1 MKKQNQKISNV
12 IKTKRIFDKKEYI
25 YQILENGFSN
35 KDISIGKK
43 VLNSKRITMASY
55 TRNFE
60 AAFAKKLGVK
70 YALMVNSGSSA
81 NLLAT
86 FAAGNPL
93 KKNHLKR
100 GDEVLIPALC
110 WSTSI
115 WPLVQFGLKPIFVDI
130 DIKTL
135 NIDINDLI
143 KKITKK
149 TKAIMLINVLGI
161 SSDLFKIRKIANKK
175 KIIIIEDNCE
185 SLGSRLKGKY
195 LGTFGDYGSYSFYYS
210 HQITSGEGGMVTCNK
225 KEDYDILFALRS
237 HGWLGGTRFYKRN
250 LRLYNTYAKNNPKL
264 DPRYIFVNS
273 GFNLRPTDI
282 QAAIAHNQ
290 FKRLNTLKK
299 QRNSNRNLIIEKVL
313 KSKKWNNQFEFI
325 IPPKN
330 IEPSWMG
337 LPILLSEKYKNK
349 KQKFINFLDDK
360 GIETRPIISGNFAN
374 QPAAKLYNLFNKD
387 EKFEKSQKIQELGF
401 LIGLHTKKIT
411 KKNLD
416 LIHDAF
422 YMIDHL

>member
-1 MKKQNQKISNV
+1 MKKKNQKLQYL
-12 IKTKRIFDKKEYI
+12 IKKKYK
-25 YQILENGFSN
+25 YQLLENGFSDQ
-35 KDISIGKK
+35 DISIGKK

-60 AAFAKKLGVK
+60 LAFAKKLGAK

-93 KKNHLKR
+93 KKNCLKR

-130 DIKTL
+130 DIETL
-135 NIDINDLI
+135 NINLADLE

-149 TKAIMLINVLGI
+149 TRAIMLINVLGI
-161 SSDLFKIRKIANKK
+161 SSDLFKIRKIADKK

-185 SLGSRLKGKY
+185 SLGSTLKKKY
-195 LGTFGDYGSYSFYYS
+195 LGTFGDYGSFSFYYS

-250 LRLYNTYAKNNPKL
+250 LKSYNTYASQNPKL
-264 DPRYIFVNS
+264 DPRYIFINS

-290 FKRLNTLKK
+290 FKRLDTLKK
-299 QRNSNRNLIIEKVL
+299 FRNINKNLIIEKISNSQKW
-313 KSKKWNNQFEFI
+313 KSQFKFI
-325 IPPKN
+325 VTPKD
-330 IEPSWMG
+330 IDPSWMG
-337 LPILLSEKYKNK
+337 LPILLSEKYIKK
-349 KQKFINFLDDK
+349 KQKFVNFLDNQ

-374 QPAAKLYNLFNKD
+374 QPAAKLYKLCKKN
-387 EKFEKSQKIQELGF
+387 EKFENAQKVQELGF
-401 LIGLHTKKIT
+401 LIGLHTKKLS

-416 LIHDAF
+416 LIHDSF
-422 YMIDHL
+422 FMIDNI

>member
-1 MKKQNQKISNV
+1 MKKKNQILNSL
-12 IKTKRIFDKKEYI
+12 IGKRYKYDL
-25 YQILENGFSN
+25 LENGFSN
-35 KDISIGKK
+35 EDISIGKK

-55 TRNFE
+55 TRKFE
-60 AAFAKKLGVK
+60 QVFARKLGAK

-93 KKNHLKR
+93 KKNHLNR

-115 WPLVQFGLKPIFVDI
+115 WPLVQFGLKPVLVDI
-130 DIKTL
+130 DIQTL
-135 NIDINDLI
+135 NINIEDLI

-161 SSDLFKIRKIANKK
+161 SSDLFKIKKIANKYK
-175 KIIIIEDNCE
+175 LIIIEDNCE
-185 SLGSRLKGKY
+185 SLGSRLKNKY

-210 HQITSGEGGMVTCNK
+210 HQITSGEGGMITCNK

-237 HGWLGGTRFYKRN
+237 HGWLGGTRHYKRS
-250 LRLYNTYAKNNPKL
+250 LKSYNQYAKQNPQL
-264 DPRYIFVNS
+264 DPRYIFINS

-290 FKRLNTLKK
+290 FNRLDKLKK
-299 QRNSNRNLIIEKVL
+299 FRNINRNLLLNKIT
-313 KSKKWNNQFEFI
+313 KSKKWNNQFQFI
-325 IPPKN
+325 SIPKD
-330 IEPSWMG
+330 IDPSWMG
-337 LPILLSEKYKNK
+337 LPILLSNRFKNK
-349 KQKFINFLDDK
+349 KKKFMTILDK
-360 GIETRPIISGNFAN
+360 MGIETRPIISGNFAN
-374 QPAAKLYNLFNKD
+374 QPAAKLYNLCKKN
-387 EKFEKSQKIQELGF
+387 EKFENSQKVQDLGF
-401 LIGLHTKKIT
+401 LIGLHTRKIS
-411 KKNLD
+411 KSNLK

-422 YMIDHL
+422 FMIDQI

>member
-1 MKKQNQKISNV
+1 MKKKQNLKSLI
-12 IKTKRIFDKKEYI
+12 DKQYKYEL
-25 YQILENGFSN
+25 LENGFSN
-35 KDISIGKK
+35 SDISIGKK
-43 VLNSKRITMASY
+43 VLSSKRITMASH
-55 TRNFE
+55 TRKFE
-60 AAFAKKLGVK
+60 LAFAKKLGVK

-93 KKNHLKR
+93 KKNCLKR

-115 WPLVQFGLKPIFVDI
+115 WPLVQFGLKPVLVDI
-130 DIKTL
+130 DIQTL
-135 NIDINDLI
+135 NINIEDLI

-161 SSDLFKIRKIANKK
+161 SSDLFKIKKIANKYK
-175 KIIIIEDNCE
+175 LIIIEDNCE
-185 SLGSRLKGKY
+185 SLGSRLKNKY

-237 HGWLGGTRFYKRN
+237 HGWLGGTRHYKRS
-250 LRLYNTYAKNNPKL
+250 LKSYNQYAKQNPQL
-264 DPRYIFVNS
+264 DPRYIFINS

-290 FKRLNTLKK
+290 FNRLNDLKK
-299 QRNSNRNLIIEKVL
+299 YRNMNRNLLIEKIT
-313 KSKKWNNQFEFI
+313 KSKKWNNQFQFI
-325 IPPKN
+325 SVPKN
-330 IEPSWMG
+330 IDPSWMG
-337 LPILLSEKYKNK
+337 LPILLSERFKNK
-349 KQKFINFLDDK
+349 KNIFVNLLDK
-360 GIETRPIISGNFAN
+360 IGIETRPIISGNFAN
-374 QPAAKLYNLFNKD
+374 QPAAKLYKLCKKN
-387 EKFEKSQKIQELGF
+387 EKFEKSQNVQDLGF
-401 LIGLHTKKIT
+401 LIGLHTRKIS
-411 KKNLD
+411 KSNLK

-422 YMIDHL
+422 FMIDQI

>member
-1 MKKQNQKISNV
+1 MKKKNQILNSL
-12 IKTKRIFDKKEYI
+12 IGKRYKYDL
-25 YQILENGFSN
+25 LENGFSN
-35 KDISIGKK
+35 EDISIGKK

-55 TRNFE
+55 TRKFE
-60 AAFAKKLGVK
+60 LVFARKLGAK

-93 KKNHLKR
+93 KKNHLNR

-115 WPLVQFGLKPIFVDI
+115 WPLVQFGLKPVLVDI
-130 DIKTL
+130 DIQTL
-135 NIDINDLI
+135 NINIEDLI

-161 SSDLFKIRKIANKK
+161 SSDLFKIKKIANKFK
-175 KIIIIEDNCE
+175 LIIIEDNCE
-185 SLGSRLKGKY
+185 SLGSRLKNKY

-210 HQITSGEGGMVTCNK
+210 HQITSGEGGMITCNK

-237 HGWLGGTRFYKRN
+237 HGWLGGTRHYKRS
-250 LRLYNTYAKNNPKL
+250 LKSYNQYAKQNPQL
-264 DPRYIFVNS
+264 DPRYIFINS

-290 FKRLNTLKK
+290 FNRLDKLKK
-299 QRNSNRNLIIEKVL
+299 FRNINRNLLLNKIT
-313 KSKKWNNQFEFI
+313 KSKKWNNQFQFI
-325 IPPKN
+325 SIPKD
-330 IEPSWMG
+330 IDPSWMG
-337 LPILLSEKYKNK
+337 LPILLSERFKNK
-349 KQKFINFLDDK
+349 KKKFMTILDK
-360 GIETRPIISGNFAN
+360 MGIETRPIISGNFAN
-374 QPAAKLYNLFNKD
+374 QPAAKLYKLCKKN
-387 EKFEKSQKIQELGF
+387 EKFENSQKVQDLGF
-401 LIGLHTKKIT
+401 LIGLHTRKIS
-411 KKNLD
+411 KSNLK

-422 YMIDHL
+422 FMIDQI

>member
-1 MKKQNQKISNV
+1 MKKKNQILNSL
-12 IKTKRIFDKKEYI
+12 IGKRYKYDL
-25 YQILENGFSN
+25 LENGFSN
-35 KDISIGKK
+35 EDISIGKK

-55 TRNFE
+55 TRKFE
-60 AAFAKKLGVK
+60 LVFARKLGAK

-93 KKNHLKR
+93 KKNHLNR

-115 WPLVQFGLKPIFVDI
+115 WPLVQFGLKPVLVDI
-130 DIKTL
+130 DLQTL
-135 NIDINDLI
+135 NINIEDLI

-161 SSDLFKIRKIANKK
+161 SSDLFKIKKIANKFK
-175 KIIIIEDNCE
+175 LIIIEDNCE
-185 SLGSRLKGKY
+185 SLGSRLKNKY

-210 HQITSGEGGMVTCNK
+210 HQITSGEGGMITCNK

-237 HGWLGGTRFYKRN
+237 HGWLGGTRHYKRS
-250 LRLYNTYAKNNPKL
+250 LKSYNQYAKQNPQL
-264 DPRYIFVNS
+264 DPRYIFINS

-290 FKRLNTLKK
+290 FNRLDKLKK
-299 QRNSNRNLIIEKVL
+299 FRNINRNLLINKIT
-313 KSKKWNNQFEFI
+313 KSKKWNNQFQFI
-325 IPPKN
+325 SIPKD
-330 IEPSWMG
+330 IDPSWMG
-337 LPILLSEKYKNK
+337 LPILLSNRFKNK
-349 KQKFINFLDDK
+349 KKKFMTILDK
-360 GIETRPIISGNFAN
+360 MGIETRPIISGNFAN
-374 QPAAKLYNLFNKD
+374 QPAAKLYKLCKKN
-387 EKFEKSQKIQELGF
+387 EKFENSQKVQDLGF
-401 LIGLHTKKIT
+401 LIGLHTRKIS
-411 KKNLD
+411 KSNLK

-422 YMIDHL
+422 FMIDQI

>member
-1 MKKQNQKISNV
+1 MKKKNQKLQYL
-12 IKTKRIFDKKEYI
+12 IKKKYK
-25 YQILENGFSN
+25 YQLLENGFSDQ
-35 KDISIGKK
+35 DISIGKK

-60 AAFAKKLGVK
+60 LAFAKKLGAK

-93 KKNHLKR
+93 KKNCLKR

-130 DIKTL
+130 DIETL
-135 NIDINDLI
+135 NINLEDLE

-149 TKAIMLINVLGI
+149 TRAIMLINVLGI
-161 SSDLFKIRKIANKK
+161 SSDLFKIKKIADKK

-185 SLGSRLKGKY
+185 SLGSTLKKKY
-195 LGTFGDYGSYSFYYS
+195 LGTFGDYGSFSFYYS

-250 LRLYNTYAKNNPKL
+250 LKSYNTYASQNPKL
-264 DPRYIFVNS
+264 DPRYIFINS

-290 FKRLNTLKK
+290 FKRLDTLKK
-299 QRNSNRNLIIEKVL
+299 FRNINKNLIIEKISNSQKW
-313 KSKKWNNQFEFI
+313 KSQFKFI
-325 IPPKN
+325 VTPKD
-330 IEPSWMG
+330 IDPSWMG
-337 LPILLSEKYKNK
+337 LPILLSEKYIKK
-349 KQKFINFLDDK
+349 KQKFVNFLDNQ

-374 QPAAKLYNLFNKD
+374 QPAAKLYKLCKKN
-387 EKFEKSQKIQELGF
+387 EKFENAQKVQELGF
-401 LIGLHTKKIT
+401 LIGLHTKKLS

-416 LIHDAF
+416 LIHDSF
-422 YMIDHL
+422 FMIDNI

>member
-1 MKKQNQKISNV
+1 MKKKNQILNSL
-12 IKTKRIFDKKEYI
+12 IGKRYKYDL
-25 YQILENGFSN
+25 LENGFSN
-35 KDISIGKK
+35 EDISIGKK

-55 TRNFE
+55 TRKFE
-60 AAFAKKLGVK
+60 LVFARKLGAK

-93 KKNHLKR
+93 KKNHLNR

-115 WPLVQFGLKPIFVDI
+115 WPLVQFGLKPVLVDI
-130 DIKTL
+130 DIQTL
-135 NIDINDLI
+135 NINIEDLI

-161 SSDLFKIRKIANKK
+161 SSDLFKIKKIANKYK
-175 KIIIIEDNCE
+175 LIIIEDNCE
-185 SLGSRLKGKY
+185 SLGSRLKNKY

-210 HQITSGEGGMVTCNK
+210 HQITSGEGGMITCNK

-237 HGWLGGTRFYKRN
+237 HGWLGGTRHYKRS
-250 LRLYNTYAKNNPKL
+250 LKSYNQYAKQNPQL
-264 DPRYIFVNS
+264 DPRYIFINS

-290 FKRLNTLKK
+290 FNRLDKLKK
-299 QRNSNRNLIIEKVL
+299 FRNINRNLLINKIT
-313 KSKKWNNQFEFI
+313 KSKKWNNQFQFI
-325 IPPKN
+325 SIPKD
-330 IEPSWMG
+330 IDPSWMG
-337 LPILLSEKYKNK
+337 LPILLSERFKNK
-349 KQKFINFLDDK
+349 KKKFMTILDK
-360 GIETRPIISGNFAN
+360 MGIETRPIISGNFAN
-374 QPAAKLYNLFNKD
+374 QPAAKLYKLCKEN
-387 EKFEKSQKIQELGF
+387 EKFENSQKVQDLGF
-401 LIGLHTKKIT
+401 LIGLHTRKIS
-411 KKNLD
+411 KSNLK

-422 YMIDHL
+422 FMIDQI

>member
-1 MKKQNQKISNV
+1 MKKKNQILNSL
-12 IKTKRIFDKKEYI
+12 IGKRYKYDL
-25 YQILENGFSN
+25 LENGFSN
-35 KDISIGKK
+35 EDISIGKK

-55 TRNFE
+55 TRKFE
-60 AAFAKKLGVK
+60 LVFARKLGAK

-93 KKNHLKR
+93 KKNHLNR

-115 WPLVQFGLKPIFVDI
+115 WPLVQFGLKPVLVDI
-130 DIKTL
+130 DLQTL
-135 NIDINDLI
+135 NINIEDLI

-161 SSDLFKIRKIANKK
+161 SSDLFKIKKIANKYK
-175 KIIIIEDNCE
+175 LIIIEDNCE
-185 SLGSRLKGKY
+185 SLGSRLKNKY

-210 HQITSGEGGMVTCNK
+210 HQITSGEGGMITCNK

-237 HGWLGGTRFYKRN
+237 HGWLGGTRHYKRS
-250 LRLYNTYAKNNPKL
+250 LKSYNQYAKQNPQL
-264 DPRYIFVNS
+264 DPRYIFINS

-290 FKRLNTLKK
+290 FNRLDKLKK
-299 QRNSNRNLIIEKVL
+299 FRNINRNLLINKIT
-313 KSKKWNNQFEFI
+313 KSKKWNNQFQFI
-325 IPPKN
+325 SIPKD
-330 IEPSWMG
+330 IDPSWMG
-337 LPILLSEKYKNK
+337 LPILLSNRFKNK
-349 KQKFINFLDDK
+349 KKKFMTILDK
-360 GIETRPIISGNFAN
+360 MGIETRPIISGNFAN
-374 QPAAKLYNLFNKD
+374 QPAAKLYNLCKKN
-387 EKFEKSQKIQELGF
+387 EKFENSQKVQDLGF
-401 LIGLHTKKIT
+401 LIGLHTRKIS
-411 KKNLD
+411 KSNLK

-422 YMIDHL
+422 FMIDQI

>member
-1 MKKQNQKISNV
+1 MKKKNQILNSL
-12 IKTKRIFDKKEYI
+12 IGKRYKYDL
-25 YQILENGFSN
+25 LENGFSN
-35 KDISIGKK
+35 EDISIGKK

-55 TRNFE
+55 TRKFE
-60 AAFAKKLGVK
+60 LVFARKLGAK

-93 KKNHLKR
+93 KKNHLNR

-115 WPLVQFGLKPIFVDI
+115 WPLVQFGLKPVLVDI
-130 DIKTL
+130 DIQTL
-135 NIDINDLI
+135 NINIEDLI

-161 SSDLFKIRKIANKK
+161 SSDLFKIKKIANKYK
-175 KIIIIEDNCE
+175 LIIIEDNCE
-185 SLGSRLKGKY
+185 SLGSRLKNKY

-210 HQITSGEGGMVTCNK
+210 HQITSGEGGMITCNK

-237 HGWLGGTRFYKRN
+237 HGWLGGTRHYKRS
-250 LRLYNTYAKNNPKL
+250 LKSYNQYAKQNPQL
-264 DPRYIFVNS
+264 DPRYIFINS

-290 FKRLNTLKK
+290 FNRLDKLKK
-299 QRNSNRNLIIEKVL
+299 FRNMNRNLLINKIT
-313 KSKKWNNQFEFI
+313 KSKKWNNQFQFI
-325 IPPKN
+325 SIPKD
-330 IEPSWMG
+330 IDPSWMG
-337 LPILLSEKYKNK
+337 LPILLSERFKNK
-349 KQKFINFLDDK
+349 KKKFMTILDK
-360 GIETRPIISGNFAN
+360 MGIETRPIISGNFAN
-374 QPAAKLYNLFNKD
+374 QPAAKLYNLCKKN
-387 EKFEKSQKIQELGF
+387 EKFENSQKVQDLGF
-401 LIGLHTKKIT
+401 LIGLHTRKIS
-411 KKNLD
+411 KSNLK

-422 YMIDHL
+422 FMIDQI

>member
-1 MKKQNQKISNV
+1 MKKKNQNLNFLIEKQYKY
-12 IKTKRIFDKKEYI
+12 EL
-25 YQILENGFSN
+25 LENGFSN
-35 KDISIGKK
+35 DDISIGKK
-43 VLNSKRITMASY
+43 VLNSKRITMASH
-55 TRNFE
+55 TRKFE
-60 AAFAKKLGVK
+60 IAFAKKLGVK

-93 KKNHLKR
+93 KKDCLKR

-115 WPLVQFGLKPIFVDI
+115 WPLVQFGLKPVFVDI
-130 DIKTL
+130 DIHTL
-135 NIDINDLI
+135 NINVDDLI

-161 SSDLFKIRKIANKK
+161 SSDLFKIKRIANKNK
-175 KIIIIEDNCE
+175 LIIIDDNCE
-185 SLGSRLKGKY
+185 SVGSRLKNKY

-237 HGWLGGTRFYKRN
+237 HGWLGGTRHYKRS
-250 LRLYNTYAKNNPKL
+250 LKSYNHYASQNPQL
-264 DPRYIFVNS
+264 DPRYIFINS

-290 FKRLNTLKK
+290 FNRLDYLKK
-299 QRNSNRNLIIEKVL
+299 FRNINRNLLIKKITQ
-313 KSKKWNNQFEFI
+313 SDKWNDQFEFI
-325 IPPKN
+325 TVPKN
-330 IEPSWMG
+330 IDPSWMG
-337 LPILLSEKYKNK
+337 LPILLSERFKDK
-349 KQKFINFLDDK
+349 KKRFINYLDK
-360 GIETRPIISGNFAN
+360 VGIETRPIISGNFAN
-374 QPAAKLYNLFNKD
+374 QPAAKLYKLCKKN
-387 EKFEKSQKIQELGF
+387 EKFDNSQKVQELGF
-401 LIGLHTKKIT
+401 LIGLHTKKIS
-411 KKNLD
+411 KNNLK

-422 YMIDHL
+422 FAIDHI

>member
-1 MKKQNQKISNV
+1 MKKKNQILNSL
-12 IKTKRIFDKKEYI
+12 IGKRYKYDL
-25 YQILENGFSN
+25 LENGFSN
-35 KDISIGKK
+35 EDISIGKK

-55 TRNFE
+55 TRKFE
-60 AAFAKKLGVK
+60 LVFARKLGAK

-93 KKNHLKR
+93 KKNHLNR

-115 WPLVQFGLKPIFVDI
+115 WPLVQFGLKPVLVDI
-130 DIKTL
+130 DIQTL
-135 NIDINDLI
+135 NINIEDLI

-161 SSDLFKIRKIANKK
+161 SSDLFKIKKIANKYK
-175 KIIIIEDNCE
+175 LIIIEDNCE
-185 SLGSRLKGKY
+185 SLGSRLKNKY

-210 HQITSGEGGMVTCNK
+210 HQITSGEGGMITCNK

-237 HGWLGGTRFYKRN
+237 HGWLGGTRHYKRS
-250 LRLYNTYAKNNPKL
+250 LKSYNQYAKQNPKL
-264 DPRYIFVNS
+264 DPRYIFINS

-290 FKRLNTLKK
+290 FNRLDKLKK
-299 QRNSNRNLIIEKVL
+299 FRNINRNLLLNKIT
-313 KSKKWNNQFEFI
+313 KSKKWNNQFQFI
-325 IPPKN
+325 SIPKD
-330 IEPSWMG
+330 IDPSWMG
-337 LPILLSEKYKNK
+337 LPILLSERFKNK
-349 KQKFINFLDDK
+349 KKKFMNILDK
-360 GIETRPIISGNFAN
+360 MGIETRPIISGNFAN
-374 QPAAKLYNLFNKD
+374 QPAAKLYNLCKKN
-387 EKFEKSQKIQELGF
+387 EKFENSQKVQDLGF
-401 LIGLHTKKIT
+401 LIGLHTRKIS
-411 KKNLD
+411 KSNLK

-422 YMIDHL
+422 FMIDQI

>member
-1 MKKQNQKISNV
+1 MKKKNQNL
-12 IKTKRIFDKKEYI
+12 KTLIDRKYKYEL
-25 YQILENGFSN
+25 LENGFSN
-35 KDISIGKK
+35 NDISIGKK
-43 VLNSKRITMASY
+43 VLNSKRITMASH
-55 TRNFE
+55 TSKFE
-60 AAFAKKLGVK
+60 KAFAKKLGVN

-93 KKNHLKR
+93 KKNCLKR

-130 DIKTL
+130 DIQTL
-135 NIDINDLI
+135 NINIDDLV

-161 SSDLFKIRKIANKK
+161 SSDLFKIKKIANKHK
-175 KIIIIEDNCE
+175 LIIIEDNCE
-185 SLGSRLKGKY
+185 SLGSRLKNKY

-237 HGWLGGTRFYKRN
+237 HGWLGGTRHYKRS
-250 LRLYNTYAKNNPKL
+250 LKSYNYYARQNPQL
-264 DPRYIFVNS
+264 DPRYIFINS

-290 FKRLNTLKK
+290 FKRLNHLKK
-299 QRNSNRNLIIEKVL
+299 FRNMNRNFIVEKIT
-313 KSKKWNNQFEFI
+313 KSDKWNKQFDFI
-325 IPPKN
+325 TVPEN
-330 IEPSWMG
+330 IDPSWMG
-337 LPILLSEKYKNK
+337 LPILLSERFKDK
-349 KQKFINFLDDK
+349 KKKFINFLDK
-360 GIETRPIISGNFAN
+360 VGIETRPIISGNFAN
-374 QPAAKLYNLFNKD
+374 QPAAKLYKLCKKN
-387 EKFEKSQKIQELGF
+387 EKFDNSQKVQELGF
-401 LIGLHTKKIT
+401 LIGLHTKKIS
-411 KKNLD
+411 KNNLK

-422 YMIDHL
+422 FAIDYL

>member
-1 MKKQNQKISNV
+1 MKKKNQILNSL
-12 IKTKRIFDKKEYI
+12 IGKRYKYDL
-25 YQILENGFSN
+25 LENGFSN
-35 KDISIGKK
+35 EDISIGKK

-55 TRNFE
+55 TRKFE
-60 AAFAKKLGVK
+60 LVFARKLGAK

-93 KKNHLKR
+93 KKNHLNR

-115 WPLVQFGLKPIFVDI
+115 WPLVQFGLKPVLVDI
-130 DIKTL
+130 DIQTL
-135 NIDINDLI
+135 NINIEDLI

-161 SSDLFKIRKIANKK
+161 SSDLFKIKKIANKYK
-175 KIIIIEDNCE
+175 LIIIEDNCE
-185 SLGSRLKGKY
+185 SLGSRLKNKY

-210 HQITSGEGGMVTCNK
+210 HQITSGEGGMITCNK

-237 HGWLGGTRFYKRN
+237 HGWLGGTRHYKRS
-250 LRLYNTYAKNNPKL
+250 LKSYNQYAKQNPQL
-264 DPRYIFVNS
+264 DPRYIFINS

-290 FKRLNTLKK
+290 FNRLDKLKK
-299 QRNSNRNLIIEKVL
+299 FRNINRNLLINKIT
-313 KSKKWNNQFEFI
+313 KSKKWNNQFQFI
-325 IPPKN
+325 SIPKD
-330 IEPSWMG
+330 IDPSWMG
-337 LPILLSEKYKNK
+337 LPILLSSRFKNK
-349 KQKFINFLDDK
+349 KKKFMTILDK
-360 GIETRPIISGNFAN
+360 MGIETRPIISGNFAN
-374 QPAAKLYNLFNKD
+374 QPAAKLYNLCKKN
-387 EKFEKSQKIQELGF
+387 EKFENSQKVQDLGF
-401 LIGLHTKKIT
+401 LIGLHTRKIS
-411 KKNLD
+411 KSNLK

-422 YMIDHL
+422 FMIDQI